1 MSSPSLPEPVA
12 AYLRAKRAHDGDAL
26 VATLTEDA
34 VIVDDGKR
42 YQGAAVVRAWND
54 EASKKVRATYDV
66 RDVAENDGRTLVSV
80 EVGGDFPGSPVVL
93 RFDFTVDG
101 DKISALT
108 IAL

>member
-1 MSSPSLPEPVA
+1 MGSPSLPEPVA
-12 AYLRAKRAHDGDAL
+12 AYLRAKRSHDSEAL

-34 VIVDDGKR
+34 LITDDGRR
-42 YQGAAVVRAWND
+42 YQGADAVRAWND
-54 EASKKVRATYDV
+54 EASKKVRATYEV
-66 RDVAENDGRTLVSV
+66 KDVADDDGRTLVTV

-108 IAL
+108 IAP

>member
-12 AYLRAKRAHDGDAL
+12 AYLRAKRAHDSEGL
-26 VATLTEDA
+26 VGTLTEDA
-34 VIVDDGKR
+34 VIIDDGNR
-42 YQGAAVVRAWND
+42 HQGADAIRAWND

-66 RDVAENDGRTLVSV
+66 KEVKEAGGRTLVSV

-93 RFDFTVDG
+93 GFEFTVDG

-108 IAL
+108 IAP